1 MTPGTI
7 AAPLTCRK
15 AIDIVEAAY
24 TLDEGWLDRLSAA
37 SVTDLDRGAGVIA
50 YVADARTMALTS
62 LGSKFVTPDLLSVL
76 QKLNDVAPAAVKQN
90 FRTVRRGFYS
100 VHDTFLHHT
109 ELIEFWAREVSP
121 LGFAD
126 GLGVH
131 APGGSQTLTLWA
143 PSPRL
148 ESTPSRVKA
157 MWTRVGAHMSAGLRL
172 RLALGERRV
181 EDQAEA
187 IVGAD
192 GRLQH
197 ATGQAK
203 VRGASQALRDAV
215 RGIERARGSMRK
227 RDPDAALALWTGL
240 VRGRWSLVHYWDHDG
255 RRFFAAHPN
264 APSFEDPR
272 KLRERELGALTLAIE
287 GASPKEVAYALGIS
301 DGNARA
307 VIASGLRKLGLASRA
322 DLHRLAI
329 EDAQVIE
336 VPLPNATSVHVLG
349 VGRRPPKIRADQVLT
364 RGELAVARLAATG
377 RSNAQIAA
385 ARRSALRTVANQMA
399 SILRKLA
406 LRSRIELAAHLDG
419 P

>member
-1 MTPGTI
+1 MTV
-7 AAPLTCRK
+7 ASVEPLGCRN

-24 TLDEGWLDRLSAA
+24 ALEETNAGWLDRLSAA

-50 YVADARTMALTS
+50 YVANARTMALTG
-62 LGSKFVTPDLLSVL
+62 LGSKFVTPNLLAVL
-76 QKLNDVAPAAVKQN
+76 QKLNHAAPASVKQN
-90 FRTVRRGFYS
+90 FRRIRRGFYA
-100 VHDTFLHHT
+100 VHDEFRYHAD
-109 ELIEFWAREVSP
+109 LIEFWAREVTP

-131 APGGSQTLTLWA
+131 APGGAETLTLWA
-143 PSPRL
+143 PAPRR
-148 ESTPSRVKA
+148 EATPPRVKA
-157 MWTRVGAHMSAGLRL
+157 MWTRVGAHLSAGLRL
-172 RLALGERRV
+172 RLALGEAKI
-181 EDQAEA
+181 EDRAEA
-187 IVGAD
+187 IVGSD
-192 GRLQH
+192 GRVRH
-197 ATGQAK
+197 ATGPATGA
-203 VRGASQALRDAV
+203 GASEALRAAV
-215 RGIERARGSMRK
+215 RGIERARSSLRK

-272 KLRERELGALTLAIE
+272 KLRERELGALTLSIE

-307 VIASGLRKLGLASRA
+307 VIAAGLRKLGLRSRA

-329 EDAQVIE
+329 EDAHVIE
-336 VPLPNATSVHVLG
+336 VPLPSTSLHVLE
-349 VGRRPPKIRADQVLT
+349 VGRRPSPVRADRLLT
-364 RGELAVARLAATG
+364 RAELAVARLAAAG
-377 RSNAQIAA
+377 RSNAEIAV
-385 ARRSALRTVANQMA
+385 ARRSSARTVANQMA

-406 LRSRIELAAHLDG
+406 LRSRIEIAAHLA